1 MSIYIFVVY
10 FLLKQMFFLL
20 DNREIA
26 TTIFVFLITM
36 FTDQKYFLK
45 KRSHMLFS
53 VGVDQFQSSW
63 PPPTP
68 KKTDGRKKVQQVVS

>member
-1 MSIYIFVVY
+1 MFS
-10 FLLKQMFFLL
+10 LLAIS
-20 DNREIA
+20 NREIA